1 MILHDPQLQRA
12 GFFFSQQRF
21 PEAERELRQV
31 LSQDP
36 DHTEALTLLAACQT
50 EQHRHDEAL
59 QTIQYAHG
67 LRPDDDRI
75 LFYFGYVLLHLNREP
90 EAEEKLSAAIQID
103 PFQSTYFALLAQIR
117 LTMKRYEEA
126 LTTADHGLT
135 IDPEDTLCLNVR
147 AAALVKL
154 KRADEAFATIANSLE
169 QEPENSYTHS
179 NFGWTKLESG
189 QYREALDHFREA
201 LRLNPENQH
210 AQEGMKEAMKAKN
223 LPYRWFLKYQFWM
236 ARLSANYQWG
246 FIIGIYLLYRVI
258 LYLAESVPQL
268 ELFLLPIIFLY
279 LIFALSSWFIVP
291 LANAALYFD
300 AHGRYALS
308 RDEKITAALVSGSL
322 AVSVLFMLGYL
333 GTGLFTLA
341 EAAFFFFTMTIPFAT
356 FLRSPAGTRARRQ
369 LYYYTA
375 ALVAIGFLALVG
387 IGRQTGELGLT
398 GLLYLGGIFVYQFF
412 ANARLGSRY

>member
-1 MILHDPQLQRA
+1 MILQDPQLQRA
-12 GFFFSQQRF
+12 GFFFSQRRF

-36 DHTEALTLLAACQT
+36 DHTEALTLLAACQN
-50 EQHRHDEAL
+50 EQNRQEEAL

-75 LFYFGYVLLHLNREP
+75 LFYFSYILLHLRREP
-90 EAEEKLSAAIQID
+90 EAEEKVMAAIRFD
-103 PFQSTYFALLAQIR
+103 PFQSSYFALLAQIQ
-117 LTMKRYEEA
+117 LTMKRYDEA
-126 LTTADHGLT
+126 LATADQGLS
-135 IDPEDTLCLNVR
+135 IDPDDTLCLNVR

-154 KRADEAFATIANSLE
+154 KRADEAFATIATSLE
-169 QEPENSYTHS
+169 QEPENSYTHA
-179 NFGWTKLESG
+179 NLGWTKLEDG
-189 QYREALDHFREA
+189 RHREALDHFREA
-201 LRLNPENQH
+201 LRLSPDNQH

-236 ARLSANYQWG
+236 ARLSSQYQWG

-258 LYLAESVPQL
+258 LYLAETVPAL

-279 LIFALSSWFIVP
+279 LVFALSSWFIVP

-308 RDEKITAALVSGSL
+308 RDERITAALVGGSL
-322 AVSVLFMLGYL
+322 GLSVLLMLGYL
-333 GTGLFTLA
+333 GTGYFSLA

-356 FLRSPAGTRARRQ
+356 FLRSPAGTKARRQ

-375 ALVAIGFLALVG
+375 GLIALGLLGLIGVG
-387 IGRQTGELGLT
+387 RTPGELGLT
-398 GLLYLGGIFVYQFF
+398 GILYLGGIFVYQFF

>member
-1 MILHDPQLQRA
+1 MILQDPQLQRA
-12 GFFFSQQRF
+12 GFFFSQRRF

-36 DHTEALTLLAACQT
+36 DHTEALTLLAACQN
-50 EQHRHDEAL
+50 EQNRQEEAL

-75 LFYFGYVLLHLNREP
+75 LFYFSYILLHLQRES
-90 EAEEKLSAAIQID
+90 EAEEKVMAAIRFD
-103 PFQSTYFALLAQIR
+103 PFQSSYFALLAQIQ
-117 LTMKRYEEA
+117 LTMKRYDEA
-126 LTTADHGLT
+126 LATADQGLS
-135 IDPEDTLCLNVR
+135 IDPDDTLCLNVR

-154 KRADEAFATIANSLE
+154 KRADEAFATIAASLE
-169 QEPENSYTHS
+169 QEPENSYTHA
-179 NFGWTKLESG
+179 NLGWTKLEDG
-189 QYREALDHFREA
+189 RHREALDHFREA
-201 LRLNPENQH
+201 LRLSPDNQH

-236 ARLSANYQWG
+236 ARLSSQYQWG

-258 LYLAESVPQL
+258 LYLAETVPAL

-279 LIFALSSWFIVP
+279 LVFALSSWFIVP

-308 RDEKITAALVSGSL
+308 RDERITAALVGGSL
-322 AVSVLFMLGYL
+322 GLSVLLMLGYL
-333 GTGLFTLA
+333 GTGYFSLA

-356 FLRSPAGTRARRQ
+356 FLRSPAGTKARRQ

-375 ALVAIGFLALVG
+375 GLIALGLLGLIGVG
-387 IGRQTGELGLT
+387 RTPGELGLT
-398 GLLYLGGIFVYQFF
+398 GILYLGGIFVYQFF

>member
-21 PEAERELRQV
+21 AEAERELRQV

-36 DHTEALTLLAACQT
+36 DHPEALTLLAACQA
-50 EQHRHDEAL
+50 EQQHYEEAL
-59 QTIQYAHG
+59 ETIQHAHG

-75 LFYFGYVLLHLNREP
+75 LFYFSYVLLHLGREP
-90 EAEEKLSAAIQID
+90 EAEEKAVAAIRFD
-103 PFQSTYFALLAQIR
+103 PYQSPYFALLAQIQ

-126 LTTADHGLT
+126 LTTADQGLT

-147 AAALVKL
+147 AAALIKL
-154 KRADEAFATIANSLE
+154 KRADEAFATIATSLE

-179 NFGWTKLESG
+179 NFGWTKLENG
-189 QYREALDHFREA
+189 RHQEALDHFREA

-236 ARLSANYQWG
+236 ARLSSNYQWG

-258 LYLAESVPQL
+258 LYLAESIPQL

-300 AHGRYALS
+300 AHGKYALS
-308 RDEKITAALVSGSL
+308 RDEKITSALVAGSL
-322 AVSVLFMLGYL
+322 AVSIVFMVAYL
-333 GTGLFTLA
+333 GSGLFVLA

-356 FLRSPAGTRARRQ
+356 FLRSPAGTKARRQ

-375 ALVAIGFLALVG
+375 GLIAVGLLGLVG
-387 IGRQTGELGLT
+387 IGRDTGELGLT

-412 ANARLGSRY
+412 ANARLGGRY